1 MFAPLLAG
9 VHTFLKK
16 TFELLF
22 AELGNN
28 WFMGNMDE
36 ILGKNIK
43 KGWTKIDFQ
52 GTIYHLFPYKE
63 HKNPGRLPETYI
75 TVGV

>member
-1 MFAPLLAG
+1 
-9 VHTFLKK
+9 
-16 TFELLF
+16 
-22 AELGNN
+22 
-28 WFMGNMDE
+28 MGNMDE

-43 KGWTKIDFQ
+43 KDEKKIDFQ
-52 GTIYHLFPYKE
+52 GTIYHLFPYRE